1 MARRIHP
8 MKLTEQRLKQ
18 IIKEEARLLLLTEEM
33 KKEVLEEGVV
43 DWFKKVL
50 GIQGWE
56 ALIDDA
62 EDGEVELPV
71 SFLDFPS
78 KKRIAYMALASLLAT
93 GAGKGL
99 GHYADN
105 YDPAEVAAAERFA
118 DAIADGQE
126 KAKGIQNFREIA
138 QLASAEGPTIQ
149 GQDAIDQYLD
159 DVRNEYNLQ
168 SAPLGVSRGL
178 FIDGDPTKP
187 ARGFA
192 YVPADQISDD
202 TMMPLTGMTKA
213 DYEQFLRMNWLL
225 GDPQGDERLEQ
236 YVMGGGRAGSSI
248 FWAYQD
254 SLYSPVADMSGHSD
268 PETAELMVNMYG
280 PAAEEVLLLPLE
292 WSVAYDIY
300 QKRTPEGRAAT
311 AAERGR

>member
-1 MARRIHP
+1 

-43 DWFKKVL
+43 QWFKKVL
-50 GIQGWE
+50 GMEGWE
-56 ALIDDA
+56 ALLDNA
-62 EDGEVELPV
+62 EDGQVDLPPPV

-78 KKRIAYMALASLLAT
+78 KKRIAYMALASLLA
-93 GAGKGL
+93 GGVGQGL
-99 GHYADN
+99 GTYADN

-118 DAIADGQE
+118 NALEDSQE
-126 KAKGIQNFREIA
+126 KAKGIQNFRDIA

-159 DVRNEYNLQ
+159 DIRNEYSLQ
-168 SAPLGVSRGL
+168 PAPLGVSRGL
-178 FIDGDPTKP
+178 FIDGDPSKP
-187 ARGFA
+187 ATGFA

-254 SLYSPVADMSGHSD
+254 SLYSPVADMSEHSD

-280 PAAEEVLLLPLE
+280 PAAEDVLLLPLE

-300 QKRTPEGRAAT
+300 QKRTPEGRATT

>member
-1 MARRIHP
+1 

-33 KKEVLEEGVV
+33 KREVLEEGIVQ
-43 DWFKKVL
+43 WFKKVL
-50 GIQGWE
+50 GMEGWE
-56 ALIDDA
+56 ALLDNA
-62 EDGEVELPV
+62 EDGQVDLPPPV

-78 KKRIAYMALASLLAT
+78 KKRIAYMALASLLA
-93 GAGKGL
+93 GGVGKGL
-99 GHYADN
+99 GAYADN

-118 DAIADGQE
+118 NALEDSQD
-126 KAKGIQNFREIA
+126 KAKGIQNFRDIA
-138 QLASAEGPTIQ
+138 QLASAEGPSIQ
-149 GQDAIDQYLD
+149 GQDAIDRYLD
-159 DVRNEYNLQ
+159 EIRNQYQLK
-168 SAPLGVSRGL
+168 SAPLGVGPGV
-178 FIDGDPTKP
+178 FIDGDVSRP
-187 ARGFA
+187 AKGFA
-192 YVPADQISDD
+192 YVPASQISDD

-225 GDPQGDERLEQ
+225 GDPQGDERLKQ

-254 SLYSPVADMSGHSD
+254 SLYSPVADMSEHSD

-280 PAAEEVLLLPLE
+280 EAAEDILLLPLE

-300 QKRTPEGRAAT
+300 QKRTPEARAAR
-311 AAERGR
+311 AR